1 MLQNASLMAGEPGA
15 GHGYHHVTRVRF

>member
-1 MLQNASLMAGEPGA
+1 MLQNASPMAGEPGA